1 MSSAILN
8 AQASSAVVATVN
20 SSSGLVEPFVYQE
33 TGRLTSPGAVQLLNV
48 PSDNAAVTPG
58 RSHSFSIPKNGLLT
72 GMWLELNMESP
83 GADAATADITT
94 DAQTEDTD
102 GNLTLNTNDTKGL
115 SATGLYGLISS
126 ARIETSGRIIEEL
139 DLHSILSRI
148 SDLSY
153 GERRAVE
160 QAASMAGNPGR
171 YGAAYKKCIWLPFYF
186 NAEHPG
192 GGDPRYAWNSLFNE
206 PLRCVITLSD
216 CKVLYKPTGNDN
228 TADSYKQFAEHKPSQ
243 MDLLCKYHVPS
254 DAAMDAIVNK
264 NYGSGM
270 LSQLVSVMRPEADFS
285 FTDGANAGTVTSTV
299 DLKTNEAIEK
309 IYFMATREEEDAGGN
324 TYASVLK
331 NQAPLEIETVELK
344 FNNSSV
350 FACPGEWVKHFGRV
364 GGHGDGTDAS
374 FANSMQYVYC
384 LDFATIRGTGTSGI
398 IATRELSNPQLV
410 LGVRTAGGTKSHK
423 IHVRY
428 STKAFL
434 TTNANSGR
442 VSLSISS

>member
-48 PSDNAAVTPG
+48 PSDNAAVTAG

-72 GMWLELNMESP
+72 GMWLEVNMPAHDEI
-83 GADAATADITT
+83 AASDPVTT
-94 DAQTEDTD
+94 GDVSTNAQTEDAAGT
-102 GNLTLNTNDTKGL
+102 LTLNTRDTQGFG
-115 SATGLYGLISS
+115 ATGLYGLIAS

-139 DLHSILSRI
+139 DLQSILARI

-160 QAASMAGNPGR
+160 QAACMAGDAR
-171 YGAAYKKCIWLPFYF
+171 YGSTYKKCIWLPFYF

-216 CKVLYKPTGNDN
+216 CKVLFHAATDDDAMTVSKPT
-228 TADSYKQFAEHKPSQ
+228 Q

-285 FTDGANAGTVTSTV
+285 FTSGANAGTVTSTV

-309 IYFMATREEEDAGGN
+309 IYFMATRDEAAFTAG
-324 TYASVLK
+324 YANALK
-331 NQAPLEIETVELK
+331 NKAPLEIDTVELK

-364 GGHGDGTDAS
+364 SGHGDGTDAS
-374 FANSMQYVYC
+374 FGNSMQYVYC

-410 LGVRTAGGTKSHK
+410 LGVRTAGGTKAHK

>member
-48 PSDNAAVTPG
+48 PSDNAAVTAG

-72 GMWLELNMESP
+72 GMWLELNMP
-83 GADAATADITT
+83 AHNDTAAGDVSTE
-94 DAQTEDTD
+94 AQTETAAGALLLPTRDTQ
-102 GNLTLNTNDTKGL
+102 GFG
-115 SATGLYGLISS
+115 ATGLYGLIAS

-160 QAASMAGNPGR
+160 QAACMAGDAR
-171 YGAAYKKCIWLPFYF
+171 YGSTYKKCIWLPFYF

-216 CKVLYKPTGNDN
+216 CKVLFHAATDDDAMTVSKPT
-228 TADSYKQFAEHKPSQ
+228 Q

-285 FTDGANAGTVTSTV
+285 FDGADAAGTVVSTV

-309 IYFMATREEEDAGGN
+309 IYFMATRDEDAFTAG
-324 TYASVLK
+324 YANALK
-331 NQAPLEIETVELK
+331 NRAPLEIDTVELK

-364 GGHGDGTDAS
+364 SGHGDGTDAS
-374 FANSMQYVYC
+374 FGNSMQYVYC

-410 LGVRTAGGTKSHK
+410 VTVRTAANKDAGTNDKHK

>member
-48 PSDNAAVTPG
+48 PSDNAAVTAG

-72 GMWLELNMESP
+72 GIWLELDMPSH
-83 GADAATADITT
+83 ADTASDPATTGDVATN
-94 DAQTEDTD
+94 AQTEDSAGT
-102 GNLTLNTNDTKGL
+102 LTLATRDTQGFG
-115 SATGLYGLISS
+115 AAGLYGLIAS
-126 ARIETSGRIIEEL
+126 ARIETSGRVIEEL
-139 DLHSILSRI
+139 DLQSILAKV

-153 GERRAVE
+153 GERRSVE
-160 QAASMAGNPGR
+160 QAACMGSDAR
-171 YGAAYKKCIWLPFYF
+171 YGGTYKKCIWLPFYF
-186 NAEHPG
+186 NAAHPG

-216 CKVLYKPTGNDN
+216 CKVLYHAATLTTGMTKTEPN
-228 TADSYKQFAEHKPSQ
+228 T

-270 LSQLVSVMRPEADFS
+270 LSQLVSVMRPEADYS
-285 FTDGANAGTVTSTV
+285 FDGPANAGTVTSTV
-299 DLKTNEAIEK
+299 DLKTNEAIEA
-309 IYFMATREEEDAGGN
+309 IYFSATRDEDAFTAG
-324 TYASVLK
+324 YANALK
-331 NQAPLEIETVELK
+331 NRAPLEIDTVELK

-350 FACPGEWVKHFGRV
+350 FACPGEWCKHFGRV

-374 FANSMQYVYC
+374 FGNSMQYVYK
-384 LDFATIRGTGTSGI
+384 LDFATIRGTGTTGI

-410 LGVRTAGGTKSHK
+410 VGVRCAGGDKKHK

>member
-48 PSDNAAVTPG
+48 PSDNAAITAG

-72 GMWLELNMESP
+72 GIWLELDMP
-83 GADAATADITT
+83 KPVDADDDDVDVAADTT
-94 DAQTEDTD
+94 TVAQTE
-102 GNLTLNTNDTKGL
+102 LNTGALALDSADTVGFA
-115 SATGLYGLISS
+115 ATGLYGLIAS

-139 DLHSILSRI
+139 DLQSILARI
-148 SDLSY
+148 SDLSF

-160 QAASMAGNPGR
+160 QAACMAGNPKQG
-171 YGAAYKKCIWLPFYF
+171 GSYKKCIWLPFYF

-192 GGDPRYAWNSLFNE
+192 GGDPRYAWNSLFCE
-206 PLRCVITLSD
+206 PLRCVVTLSD
-216 CKVLYKPTGNDN
+216 CKVIYGKAAN
-228 TADSYKQFAEHKPSQ
+228 TAFSVSEPDG

-285 FTDGANAGTVTSTV
+285 FTPTSTGTATHTV

-309 IYFMATREEEDAGGN
+309 IYFMCTEEGSSTGN
-324 TYASVLK
+324 TYAKALK
-331 NQAPLEIETVELK
+331 HKAPLEIETVELK

-374 FANSMQYVYC
+374 YANSMQYVYC
-384 LDFATIRGTGTSGI
+384 LDFASIRGTGTSGI
-398 IATRELSNPQLV
+398 IATRELSNPQLS
-410 LGVRTAGGTKSHK
+410 LGVRVGTANAAHK

>member
-48 PSDNAAVTPG
+48 PSDNAAVTAG

-72 GMWLELNMESP
+72 GIWVELNMPSHT
-83 GADAATADITT
+83 DAASADVATE
-94 DAQTEDTD
+94 AQTEDAAGALLLQTR
-102 GNLTLNTNDTKGL
+102 DTQGFG
-115 SATGLYGLISS
+115 ATGLYGLIAS
-126 ARIETSGRIIEEL
+126 ARIETSGRVIEEL
-139 DLHSILSRI
+139 DLQSILARI

-160 QAASMAGNPGR
+160 QAACMAGDAR
-171 YGAAYKKCIWLPFYF
+171 YGSAYKKCIWLPFYF
-186 NAEHPG
+186 NAQHPG

-216 CKVLYKPTGNDN
+216 CKVLFHAATDDDGMTVSAPT
-228 TADSYKQFAEHKPSQ
+228 Q

-270 LSQLVSVMRPEADFS
+270 LSQLVSVMRPEADYS
-285 FTDGANAGTVTSTV
+285 FTSNANVGGKRVTDTHTV
-299 DLKTNEAIEK
+299 DLKTNEAIEA
-309 IYFMATREEEDAGGN
+309 IYFTATEETDAFDAGYSN
-324 TYASVLK
+324 ALK
-331 NQAPLEIETVELK
+331 NKAPLEIDTVELK

-350 FACPGEWVKHFGRV
+350 FACTGEWCKHFGRV

-374 FANSMQYVYC
+374 FGNSMQYVYK
-384 LDFATIRGTGTSGI
+384 LDFATIRGTGTTGI

-410 LGVRTAGGTKSHK
+410 LGVRTRVAGRAHK